1 MADPIAVPTQTRVAP
16 FSMRRNA
23 NEDRIKREEEEL
35 EKLKAA
41 QTQSAE
47 TQETKNEEETSE
59 ENLTAEEKT
68 FKKRYGD
75 LRRHSQKV
83 ETDLRKEIDDL
94 KKLVE
99 QSTEKQMKLPARDE
113 DIDAWAKQYPDVYR
127 IVESIALKK
136 AKETQKTLE
145 ERMRQVDE
153 TERETARQK
162 ARVEL
167 LKVHPDFDKIEDD
180 DDFHDWAEEQPK
192 WVQDALYE
200 NDTDYRSAA
209 RAIDL
214 YKADKGLSGKKS
226 KQDDS
231 RAAAQAVNTKG
242 RSAPSAT
249 ADQEGVFYESQVQK
263 MSMQEYEAKQ
273 EDIVKAMRSGKF
285 VYDIS
290 GNAR

>member
-1 MADPIAVPTQTRVAP
+1 MSTATIAVPVQTKVAP
-16 FSMRRNA
+16 FSLRRNA
-23 NEDRIKREEEEL
+23 LEDRIKKDEEEL
-35 EKLKAA
+35 ENLK
-41 QTQSAE
+41 SNVNAE
-47 TQETKNEEETSE
+47 EAKEETSD
-59 ENLTAEEKT
+59 ENLSAEEKT

-83 ETDLRKEIDDL
+83 EDDLRKEVDEL
-94 KKLVE
+94 KALV
-99 QSTEKQMKLPARDE
+99 QKTTETQMKLPARDE

-136 AKETQKTLE
+136 AKETQKSLE
-145 ERMRQVDE
+145 ERMRKVDE
-153 TERETARQK
+153 SERETSREK

-167 LKVHPDFDKIEDD
+167 LKLHPDFDKIEDS
-180 DDFHDWAEEQPK
+180 DDFHNWAEEQPK

-200 NDTDYRSAA
+200 NDDDFRSAA

-214 YKADKGLSGKKS
+214 YKADRNISRRPRADS
-226 KQDDS
+226 K
-231 RAAAQAVNTKG
+231 AAAQAVNTRG
-242 RSAPSAT
+242 RSTPNAT

-263 MSMQEYEAKQ
+263 MSINEYEANQ
-273 EDIVKAMRSGKF
+273 ENIVKAMRSGKF

>member
-1 MADPIAVPTQTRVAP
+1 MADPIAVPVQTKVAP

-23 NEDRIKREEEEL
+23 LEDRIKKDEEEL
-35 EKLKAA
+35 EALK
-41 QTQSAE
+41 QSQVPTTDEAKDE
-47 TQETKNEEETSE
+47 DAPADES
-59 ENLTAEEKT
+59 LSAEEKT

-83 ETDLRKEIDDL
+83 ENDLRKEIDDL

-99 QSTEKQMKLPARDE
+99 QSAEKQMKLPARDE

-145 ERMRQVDE
+145 ERMRKVDE
-153 TERETARQK
+153 TERQTAREK

-167 LKVHPDFDKIEDD
+167 LKLHPDFDKIEDS

-200 NDTDYRSAA
+200 NDDDYRSAA

-214 YKADKGLSGKKS
+214 YKADRNMTKKTRVS
-226 KQDDS
+226 EDK
-231 RAAAQAVNTKG
+231 AAAQAVNTRG
-242 RSAPSAT
+242 RAAPNPT

-263 MSMQEYEAKQ
+263 MSMQEYEKNQ
-273 EDIVKAMRSGKF
+273 EEIVKAMRSGKF
-285 VYDIS
+285 VYDIT

>member
-1 MADPIAVPTQTRVAP
+1 MAEIVIPTQTRVAP

-23 NEDRIKREEEEL
+23 NDDRIKKEEEEL
-35 EKLKAA
+35 EKLKAD
-41 QTQSAE
+41 QTQ
-47 TQETKNEEETSE
+47 TSE
-59 ENLTAEEKT
+59 EKEKKNEDEDNDSNLNAEEKT

-75 LRRHSQKV
+75 LRRHSQKM

-94 KKLVE
+94 KNLVE

-113 DIDAWAKQYPDVYR
+113 DIDAWARQYPDVYR

-167 LKVHPDFDKIEDD
+167 LKIHPDFDKIEDD
-180 DDFHDWAEEQPK
+180 DDFHNWAEEQPK
-192 WVQDALYE
+192 WVQDSLYE
-200 NDTDYRSAA
+200 NDADYRSAA

-214 YKADKGLSGKKS
+214 YKSDKGLSGKKQ

-231 RAAAQAVNTKG
+231 RAAAQAVNTRG
-242 RSAPSAT
+242 RSTPNAT
-249 ADQEGVFYESQVQK
+249 ADQEGAFYESQVQK

-273 EDIVKAMRSGKF
+273 EDIIKAMRSGKF
-285 VYDIS
+285 VYDVT

>member
-1 MADPIAVPTQTRVAP
+1 MAEVAIPTQTRVAP

-23 NEDRIKREEEEL
+23 NDDRIKKEEEEL
-35 EKLKAA
+35 EKLKMT
-41 QTQSAE
+41 QTTNTEVKS
-47 TQETKNEEETSE
+47 NEEETPE

-75 LRRHSQKV
+75 LRRHSQKM
-83 ETDLRKEIDDL
+83 ETDLRKEIDEL
-94 KKLVE
+94 KNLVE

-145 ERMRQVDE
+145 ERMKQVDE

-167 LKVHPDFDKIEDD
+167 LKIHPDFDKIEDD

-200 NDTDYRSAA
+200 NDADYRSAA

-214 YKADKGLSGKKS
+214 YKSDKGLSGKKQ

-242 RSAPSAT
+242 RATPNAT
-249 ADQEGVFYESQVQK
+249 ADQDGVFYESQVQK

-285 VYDIS
+285 VYDIT

>member
-1 MADPIAVPTQTRVAP
+1 MAEAVIPTQTRVAP

-23 NEDRIKREEEEL
+23 LEDRIKKDEEEL
-35 EKLKAA
+35 EAMK
-41 QTQSAE
+41 QSQVQPAE
-47 TQETKNEEETSE
+47 EGKNEDEPSDETLS
-59 ENLTAEEKT
+59 AEEKT

-83 ETDLRKEIDDL
+83 ENDLRKEIDDL

-127 IVESIALKK
+127 IVESIAVKK

-145 ERMRQVDE
+145 ERMRKVDE
-153 TERETARQK
+153 TERETAREK

-167 LKVHPDFDKIEDD
+167 LKMHPDFDKIEDS

-200 NDTDYRSAA
+200 NDDDYRSAA

-214 YKADKGLSGKKS
+214 YKADRNMTKKTRVS
-226 KQDDS
+226 EDK
-231 RAAAQAVNTKG
+231 AAAQAVNTRG
-242 RSAPSAT
+242 RAAPNAT

-263 MSMQEYEAKQ
+263 MSVQEYEKNQ
-273 EDIVKAMRSGKF
+273 ESIIKSMRSGKF
-285 VYDIS
+285 VYDIT

>member
-35 EKLKAA
+35 EQLKKTQA
-41 QTQSAE
+41 QPTGE
-47 TQETKNEEETSE
+47 GDVGEETPDETLS
-59 ENLTAEEKT
+59 AEEKT

-83 ETDLRKEIDDL
+83 ESDLRKEIDDL

-99 QSTEKQMKLPARDE
+99 QSTEKQMRLPARDE

-145 ERMRQVDE
+145 ERMRKVDE

-167 LKVHPDFDKIEDD
+167 LKLHPDFDKIEED
-180 DDFHDWAEEQPK
+180 DDFHDWAEQQPK

-214 YKADKGLSGKKS
+214 YKADKGVYGKKS
-226 KQDDS
+226 KQEDS
-231 RAAAQAVNTKG
+231 RAAAQAVNTRG
-242 RSAPSAT
+242 RSTPSAT

-263 MSMQEYEAKQ
+263 MSMQEYEARQ
-273 EDIVKAMRSGKF
+273 EEIVKAMRAGKF
-285 VYDIS
+285 VYDIT

>member
-1 MADPIAVPTQTRVAP
+1 MAEVVVPTQARVAP

-23 NEDRIKREEEEL
+23 LEDRIKKDEEEL
-35 EKLKAA
+35 EALKNNQTTESTKA
-41 QTQSAE
+41 QDGDENLSAE
-47 TQETKNEEETSE
+47 E
-59 ENLTAEEKT
+59 AT

-83 ETDLRKEIDDL
+83 ENDLRKEIEDL
-94 KKLVE
+94 KRLVE
-99 QSTEKQMKLPARDE
+99 ETTEKQMKLPAREE
-113 DIDAWAKQYPDVYR
+113 DIDAWARQYPDVYR

-145 ERMRQVDE
+145 ERMRKVDE
-153 TERETARQK
+153 TERQTAREK

-167 LKVHPDFDKIEDD
+167 LKLHPDFDKIEDS

-192 WVQDALYE
+192 WVQDALFENE
-200 NDTDYRSAA
+200 NDVKAAA

-214 YKADKGLSGKKS
+214 YKADRKINTRKPV
-226 KQDDS
+226 DP
-231 RAAAQAVNTKG
+231 RAAAQAVNTRG
-242 RSAPSAT
+242 RSTPNAT
-249 ADQEGVFYESQVQK
+249 ADQDGVFYESQVQK
-263 MSMQEYEAKQ
+263 MSVQEYEKNQ

-285 VYDIS
+285 VYDIT